1 LSLQGCAGLAAME
14 RQALLPVQ
22 EELENRVGEI
32 RYLCLPEY
40 SIARRAT
47 DAHGIG
53 PND

>member
-1 LSLQGCAGLAAME
+1 ME

-40 SIARRAT
+40 SLARQAT
-47 DAHGIG
+47 DTHGIG